1 MHFLPLQPRTKD
13 YTDLSDEVCILD
25 KNYEGTLIWNYPS
38 EPTIR
43 LPLLPKYKYLGIYI
57 NRQLNFKDHLAF
69 LKDKLTFIINSFV
82 SIRKSS
88 KDLKFCYNT
97 WELFIRSNLD
107 YASAYLW
114 YCTDKDRESMRTL
127 YRTTLRKMMFLKDYT
142 RVDLLDELIQYNYRE
157 LPNKFK
163 ELSEEKFIERCK
175 PDPNWSKLYAKIDF
189 EYRKINTSMLPWIYS
204 PTVNIVFAYQKECK
218 ICVNR
223 HLPGIPDTPHHRRQ
237 HFSEDP
243 QLHNVDVIQF
253 LVDFIG
259 DMRNSTKYE
268 KNRKTLNNIY
278 NYAIK
283 IASGL

>member
-1 MHFLPLQPRTKD
+1 
-13 YTDLSDEVCILD
+13 
-25 KNYEGTLIWNYPS
+25 
-38 EPTIR
+38 
-43 LPLLPKYKYLGIYI
+43 
-57 NRQLNFKDHLAF
+57 
-69 LKDKLTFIINSFV
+69 V

-97 WELFIRSNLD
+97 WVLFIRSNLD

-114 YCTDKDRESMRTL
+114 YCTDKDRESMRTF

-142 RVDLLDELIQYNYRE
+142 RVDLLDELIQYNYKE

-175 PDPNWSKLYAKIDF
+175 PDPNPSKLYAKIDF
-189 EYRKINTSMLPWIYS
+189 EYTRIDTSKLPWIYS

-223 HLPGIPDTPHHRRQ
+223 HLPGIPDTPQHRRQ

-243 QLHNVDVIQF
+243 ELHNVDVIQF
-253 LVDFIG
+253 LVDFIK
-259 DMRNSTKYE
+259 DMRYSTKYE
-268 KNRKTLNNIY
+268 ENRKILNNIY

-283 IASGL
+283 IASGLL